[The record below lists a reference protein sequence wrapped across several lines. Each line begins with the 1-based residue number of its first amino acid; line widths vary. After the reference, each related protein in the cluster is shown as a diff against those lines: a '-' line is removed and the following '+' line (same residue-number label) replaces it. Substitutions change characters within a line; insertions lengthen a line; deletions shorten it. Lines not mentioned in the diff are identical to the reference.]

1 MAWNISGNTNY
12 ANIHKNSGILTY
24 GTELC
29 GGVPD
34 GCTPSV
40 DYSVSC
46 YLEKDGVNF
55 PDYTDNF
62 YDGNI
67 VRKNY
72 NGKSCNQDMFVMWF
86 NYPDNDNYH
95 YSSILDKVKTDIDE
109 NPKPLFDIKN
119 VDDCEH
125 VVISSD
131 GSFRTGSQKFEDSS
145 YIDSGY
151 PKIASNPC
159 NSEDISVKYVSGTPY
174 QGHKIKY
181 HTISN
186 EIPNN
191 FYNNHLELVELYFPH
206 MYDKNS
212 DEGKNIEVIGES
224 AFTMCGRLSAVTFGA
239 VEEIKAN
246 AFLGCNLKSI
256 DWGHMNC
263 CESQVEA
270 IGDYAFKNNLCGIN
284 LCLDKLKKIK
294 TIGTGA
300 FSNEIEDGKDYL
312 PKNLILPTVSSYSA
326 VSDYCFSNAHI
337 LFIDNDKEEPYKQ
350 IPNNIKKIG
359 SYAFYKHMSPSI
371 TIPNTVNVIGDKA
384 FEANS
389 VYKPRIINEY
399 CSGSLF
405 NVSTSFDLTSWTEEN
420 FEKAEIG
427 EYVLGDID
435 NNEDIISEIKIKNG
449 TRNAFL
455 ERFGNYYST
464 KVVEV
469 EEA

>member
-29 GGVPD
+29 GGVPS

-46 YLEKDGVNF
+46 YLEKDSVNF
-55 PDYTDNF
+55 PKYIDGF
-62 YDGNI
+62 YNGNI

-86 NYPDNDNYH
+86 NYPYNLSYN
-95 YSSILDKVKTDIDE
+95 SVLDSATTADGTS
-109 NPKPLFDIKN
+109 LFDIKN

-131 GSFRTGSQKFEDSS
+131 GLFRTGSQNFEEDF
-145 YIDSGY
+145 YTDSGY

-159 NSEDISVKYVSGTPY
+159 DSEDISVKYVSGTPY

-191 FYNNHLELVELYFPH
+191 FYKNHAELVELYFPH

-212 DEGKNIEVIGES
+212 NEGKNIEVIGQS
-224 AFTMCGRLSAVTFGA
+224 AFEGCGRLSAVTFGA
-239 VEEIKAN
+239 VEKIEN
-246 AFLGCNLKSI
+246 YAFSGCNIQSI
-256 DWGHMNC
+256 DWGHAACNYD
-263 CESQVEA
+263 SKVTY
-270 IGDYAFKNNLCGIN
+270 IGENAFKNIICGID
-284 LCLDKLKKIK
+284 LCLDKLKSIQ
-294 TIGTGA
+294 TIDKGA
-300 FSNEIEDGKDYL
+300 FSNDDDNNL
-312 PKNLILPTVSSYSA
+312 QKNLTLPTATSYSA
-326 VSDYCFSNAHI
+326 VSDYCFDKSHVI
-337 LFIDNDKEEPYKQ
+337 LLIDDDKKEPYKQ

-359 SYAFYKHMSPSI
+359 ERAFYGHMSTSI
-371 TIPNTVNVIGDKA
+371 TIPNNVNEIGDRA

-389 VYKPRIINEY
+389 VTNPRIANEY
-399 CSGSLF
+399 CRGAIS

-420 FEKAEIG
+420 FEKADIG
-427 EYVLGDID
+427 EYALGDTTT
-435 NNEDIISEIKIKNG
+435 ISEIKIKNG

>member
-29 GGVPD
+29 GGVPS

-46 YLEKDGVNF
+46 YLEEGENNNF
-55 PDYTDNF
+55 PDYTGDF

-86 NYPDNDNYH
+86 NFPDNLSYDN
-95 YSSILDKVKTDIDE
+95 ILDSATTADGTS
-109 NPKPLFDIKN
+109 LFDIKN

-131 GSFRTGSQKFEDSS
+131 GLFRTGGQKFEYNS
-145 YIDSGY
+145 YTDSGY

-159 NSEDISVKYVSGTPY
+159 GSEDISVKYVSGTTY

-191 FYNNHLELVELYFPH
+191 FYTNHAELVELYFPH

-246 AFLGCNLKSI
+246 AFLGCNLQRI
-256 DWGHMNC
+256 DWGHAACNYDSKVR
-263 CESQVEA
+263 E
-270 IGDYAFKNNLCGIN
+270 IGDYAFKNIICDID
-284 LCLDKLKKIK
+284 LCLDKLKSIN
-294 TIGTGA
+294 TIGKGA
-300 FSNEIEDGKDYL
+300 FSNDDDNNL
-312 PKNLILPTVSSYSA
+312 PKTLILPTATSYSA
-326 VSDYCFSNAHI
+326 VSDNCFDNSHVD
-337 LFIDNDKEEPYKQ
+337 LLIDDDKKEPYRQ

-359 SYAFYKHMSPSI
+359 NRAFYGHTSTSI
-371 TIPNTVNVIGDKA
+371 TIPNNVNEIGDKA

-389 VYKPRIINEY
+389 INKRILNEY
-399 CSGSLF
+399 CRGYLSK
-405 NVSTSFDLTSWTEEN
+405 VSTSFDLTSWTEEN

-427 EYVLGDID
+427 AYALGDTTT
-435 NNEDIISEIKIKNG
+435 ISEIKIKNG

-455 ERFGNYYST
+455 SKFGSYYSDY
-464 KVVEV
+464 VVEV

>member
-1 MAWNISGNTNY
+1 MAWKISGDTNY

-34 GCTPSV
+34 DCTPDV
-40 DYSVSC
+40 NYSVSC
-46 YLEKDGVNF
+46 YLEEDRDNF
-55 PDYTDNF
+55 PKYSGDSYN
-62 YDGNI
+62 GNI

-86 NYPDNDNYH
+86 NFPDNLS
-95 YSSILDKVKTDIDE
+95 YSGILDTVKTDDE
-109 NPKPLFDIKN
+109 TQKPLFDIKN

-131 GSFRTGSQKFEDSS
+131 GSFRTGSQKFEENF

-159 NSEDISVKYVSGTPY
+159 DSSDTSVKYSGETI
-174 QGHKIKY
+174 GHKIKY
-181 HTISN
+181 HTIN
-186 EIPNN
+186 NRIPRY
-191 FYNNHLELVELYFPH
+191 FYTNHTELVELYFPH
-206 MYDKNS
+206 MYVENS
-212 DEGKNIEVIGES
+212 DEGKNIEEIGEY
-224 AFTMCGRLSAVTFGA
+224 AFIGCDRLSAVTFGA
-239 VEEIKAN
+239 VERIEN
-246 AFLGCNLKSI
+246 YAFKSCSSLKSI
-256 DWGHMNC
+256 DWGHINC
-263 CESQVEA
+263 CDSKVTY
-270 IGDYAFKNNLCGIN
+270 IGEDAFKNIICSID
-284 LCLDKLKKIK
+284 LCLDKLKSIQ
-294 TIGTGA
+294 TIDKGA
-300 FSNEIEDGKDYL
+300 FSNDDGNNNL
-312 PKNLILPTVSSYSA
+312 SKNLTLPTATSYSA
-326 VSDYCFSNAHI
+326 VSENCFENSHVR
-337 LFIDNDKEEPYKQ
+337 LLIDDDKKEPYKQ

-359 SYAFYKHMSPSI
+359 KRAFYGHISTSI
-371 TIPNTVNVIGDKA
+371 TIPNNVNEIGEKA

-389 VYKPRIINEY
+389 VTNTRIVNEY
-399 CSGSLF
+399 CSGSIF

-427 EYVLGDID
+427 AYALGDTTT
-435 NNEDIISEIKIKNG
+435 ISEIKIKNG

-455 ERFGNYYST
+455 SKFGSDYSS